1 MALPG
6 SWGRRENDM
15 EELTPMDRRWG
26 MRKPVGLDV
35 VIDNQPSCLLP
46 GRIGNVS
53 VGGLFVQTEAA
64 NLNPNA
70 RVEVVLM
77 LQQGNGTSVYR
88 MPAMVVRLTPNGA
101 GLRFD
106 EYDVNAFRALVV
118 LLLAERRASASAARA
133 VNDSFYTESGPIAPA
148 PEGRTDA
155 RARAAES
162 FMPATQEPSPVDGE

>member
-1 MALPG
+1 
-6 SWGRRENDM
+6 
-15 EELTPMDRRWG
+15 MDRRWG
-26 MRKPVGLDV
+26 MRKPVGVDV

-64 NLNPNA
+64 SLNPNA
-70 RVEVVLM
+70 RVEIVLM

-118 LLLAERRASASAARA
+118 LLLAERRTSTSAARA
-133 VNDSFYTESGPIAPA
+133 PSESVCIESGTSARVS
-148 PEGRTDA
+148 EGRTDA
-155 RARAAES
+155 PARVTAS
-162 FMPATQEPSPVDGE
+162 SATKEPSPADGE